1 MKMVKT
7 FFFFLYMFSSPTFAR
22 SDKGWRDLEQ
32 SAKIP
37 LDILDPAESA
47 AAEDEVIDM
56 VPLS

>member
-1 MKMVKT
+1 MDKLVVTAK
-7 FFFFLYMFSSPTFAR
+7 AR
-22 SDKGWRDLEQ
+22 TDKGWRDLEH